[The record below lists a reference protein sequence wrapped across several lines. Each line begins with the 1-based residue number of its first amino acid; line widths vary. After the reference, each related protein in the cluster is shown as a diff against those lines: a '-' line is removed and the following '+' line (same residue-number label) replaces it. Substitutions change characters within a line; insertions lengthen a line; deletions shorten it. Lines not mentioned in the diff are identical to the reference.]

1 MLVLTIGLQM
11 FLHVSAIGR
20 STRDSSRAKQTL
32 VVDFISFKLNGRDRM
47 CEEQVRTIRLVH
59 TSNRK
64 LLLGIVAFSSCFQLK
79 VDNGHILGR
88 NTKSRFLIPEKI
100 KVEQASHFVKL
111 DEYVYFLFWLVQFQN
126 DPTDQNLLLH
136 WRKRLL
142 KKMVE

>member
-32 VVDFISFKLNGRDRM
+32 VVDFISFKLNGRNRM

-88 NTKSRFLIPEKI
+88 NTKSRLSSIDGKTVQQTVSTARRYRALFPLQGESVQPPILDF
-100 KVEQASHFVKL
+100 ASRGVC
-111 DEYVYFLFWLVQFQN
+111 VQIIVN
-126 DPTDQNLLLH
+126 
-136 WRKRLL
+136 K
-142 KKMVE
+142 